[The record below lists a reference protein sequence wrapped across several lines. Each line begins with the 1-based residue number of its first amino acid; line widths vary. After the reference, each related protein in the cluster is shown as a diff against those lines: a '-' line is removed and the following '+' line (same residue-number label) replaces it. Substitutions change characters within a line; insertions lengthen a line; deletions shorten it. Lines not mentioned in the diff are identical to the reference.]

1 MDKATQIR
9 SLLRSI
15 AGTDKPLFSFRL
27 MEVVEIDG
35 DLCRAKID
43 DFEIPDIRLSS
54 IDGGSENGLLIVPA
68 EGSIILVAD
77 ISCGNLRELCA
88 VGYSEIA
95 LIRFHQ
101 GDTTLS
107 TDGRQVEITVGN
119 SKAKVEEE
127 RIELTIGQSSA
138 RMEKGRTALAVG
150 TSKIT
155 LEDGKTQFNEGA
167 NAGLVKVGEL
177 ERSLES
183 IKNYCEMLT
192 QAVSSGLKAVGAGT
206 AANGATG
213 ATAFDTAMSTAS
225 IQLEELANDKVTH

>member
-15 AGTDKPLFSFRL
+15 TGTDKPSFSFRL
-27 MEVVEIDG
+27 MEVVGVDG

-88 VGYSEIA
+88 IGYSEIA
-95 LIRFHQ
+95 SIRFHQ

-107 TDGRQVEITVGN
+107 ADGQQVEITVGN
-119 SKAKVEEE
+119 SKAKVEKE

-138 RMEKGRTALAVG
+138 RMEKDSSTLAVG

-155 LEDGKTQFNEGA
+155 LEDGKTQFNDGI
-167 NAGLVKVGEL
+167 NAGLVKAEELTKKLNALEQEINDLKTVFLSWKPMAQDGGAALQLAASTWSGRQIGTTQRYEL
-177 ERSLES
+177 E
-183 IKNYCEMLT
+183 
-192 QAVSSGLKAVGAGT
+192 
-206 AANGATG
+206 
-213 ATAFDTAMSTAS
+213 
-225 IQLEELANDKVTH
+225 NDKITH